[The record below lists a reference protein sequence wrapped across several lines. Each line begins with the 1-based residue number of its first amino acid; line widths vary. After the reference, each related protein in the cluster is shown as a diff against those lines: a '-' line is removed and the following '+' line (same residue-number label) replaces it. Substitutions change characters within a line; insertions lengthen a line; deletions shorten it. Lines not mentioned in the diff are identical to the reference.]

1 MQKCDG
7 CPLLSFKQQPYGPI
21 PSVVIGGRGSAG
33 GGGEKKEEEEEEEG
47 GRVYGHG
54 KNKDS

>member
-7 CPLLSFKQQPYGPI
+7 YPLLSFKQQPYGPI
-21 PSVVIGGRGSAG
+21 PSVVIGGRGAAG
-33 GGGEKKEEEEEEEG
+33 GGGEEKEEEEEG